1 MKNTR
6 LKARLMD
13 LKASAEC
20 DPLSGMELAAVKV
33 EIKETEKKIKRND
46 AARAKRRAYYESLG
60 LKRVTGALGGV
71 YYE

>member
-20 DPLSGMELAAVKV
+20 DPFSGMELAAVKV

-46 AARAKRRAYYESLG
+46 AARAKRRAYESLG